1 MKRYLVTVMR
11 TPDFDAG
18 LVDAHRAFLDQ
29 LRAQQRL
36 ELAGPFTDQSGG
48 AYLLRAENLAQAR
61 DIAHDDPL
69 HVAGASI
76 VRVHEWAAG

>member
-18 LVDAHRAFLDQ
+18 LVDAHRAFLDD
-29 LRAQQRL
+29 LRRQDRL

-48 AYLLRAENLAQAR
+48 AYVLRAENQDKAR
-61 DIAHDDPL
+61 AIAHDDPL
-69 HVAGASI
+69 HVAGAST
-76 VRVHEWAAG
+76 VRVHEWSAG